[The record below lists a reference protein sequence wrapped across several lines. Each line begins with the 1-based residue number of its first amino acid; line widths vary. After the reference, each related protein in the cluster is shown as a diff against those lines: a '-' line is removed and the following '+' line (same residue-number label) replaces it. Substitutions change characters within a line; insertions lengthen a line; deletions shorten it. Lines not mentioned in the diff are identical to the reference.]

1 MRRYAWP
8 MRGRDILDMARVLLM
23 WYFTV
28 TRRLTPT
35 SEASME
41 IQRIID
47 DSSLSTEAKVILLT
61 AEIVNPKT
69 PTHMMGVRN
78 LATTYWT
85 YTYRTR

>member
-1 MRRYAWP
+1 
-8 MRGRDILDMARVLLM
+8 M

-61 AEIVNPKT
+61 TEIVNPNMLIQLDLT
-69 PTHMMGVRN
+69 SRRELHLLQLV
-78 LATTYWT
+78 
-85 YTYRTR
+85 

>member
-8 MRGRDILDMARVLLM
+8 MRGRDILDMARVLPM

-61 AEIVNPKT
+61 AEIVNPNMLIQLDLT
-69 PTHMMGVRN
+69 SRRELHLLQLV
-78 LATTYWT
+78 
-85 YTYRTR
+85 

>member
-1 MRRYAWP
+1 
-8 MRGRDILDMARVLLM
+8 M

-61 AEIVNPKT
+61 AEIVNPNMLIQLDLT
-69 PTHMMGVRN
+69 SRRELHLLQLV
-78 LATTYWT
+78 
-85 YTYRTR
+85 